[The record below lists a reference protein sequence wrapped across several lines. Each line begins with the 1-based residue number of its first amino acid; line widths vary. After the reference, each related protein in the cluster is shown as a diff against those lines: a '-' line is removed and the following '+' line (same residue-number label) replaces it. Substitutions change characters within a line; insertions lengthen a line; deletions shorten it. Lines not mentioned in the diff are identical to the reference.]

1 MKKISKLIAFVLFAG
16 LFSQCKV
23 FDNEVLVPGYVYI
36 PGYKFVTNADG
47 SQGDSTS
54 KITEAWVYTQGNL
67 EGSFGFPALIPIQRN
82 GTYEIGLDAGVQ
94 RSGQFSERKPN
105 LLITREYFTVN
116 LKPNTVD
123 TIFPVFK
130 YVTGTKFLMI
140 EDFDNVGFRFTKYYS
155 NPGDTIIAVNSG
167 DSARTTGRNSG
178 MIKLSDSTTLF
189 RMISTDAYR
198 LTGLN
203 IPAMLEFDY
212 NTDITLYIGLVANT
226 ATGNEVIPLYYAYP
240 NKTWNKV
247 YLDLSLDIGKLP
259 SGTEYKIFIDILRPA
274 GTATPRIFIDNIKLI
289 EG

>member
-1 MKKISKLIAFVLFAG
+1 MKKISKLIAIVLLAG

-23 FDNEVLVPGYVYI
+23 FDNEVLVPSYLYI

-94 RSGQFSERKPN
+94 SSGQFSERKPN
-105 LLITREYFTVN
+105 LLITREYFTRN
-116 LKPNTVD
+116 LKPNTID
-123 TIFPVFK
+123 TVFPVFK
-130 YVTGTKFLMI
+130 YITGAKFLMI
-140 EDFDNVGFRFTKYYS
+140 EDFDQIGFRFSKYYS
-155 NPGDTIIAVNSG
+155 NPGDTIITFNTG
-167 DSARTTGRNSG
+167 DSARTKGRNSG

-203 IPAMLEFDY
+203 VPAMLEFDY

-226 ATGNEVIPLYYAYP
+226 VGGNQVIPLYYAYP
-240 NKTWNKV
+240 NKAWNKV
-247 YLDLSLDIGKLP
+247 YLDLSLDIAKLP